1 MKKQLTIVM
10 PVFNESEGIR
20 EFVSEIKNE
29 FSSIQPTIL
38 IVDDC
43 STDKTWKVL
52 QEMKAQTN
60 DLIVHRNM
68 SNQGHGRTTVEAMNY
83 GILNHSDYILTV
95 DGDGQFIGKEMFDF
109 FKKFHHSN
117 ANYGE
122 GQRVFRQDPWFR
134 KVISL
139 VTRILVLV
147 KTGKRITD
155 ANTPCRIYERGTLQR
170 FLSKIDNN
178 SMVPNLA
185 VSIVARKEGQ
195 QVFNF
200 SLTNIPRRG
209 ESVQGSTW
217 GAKKTRLPNKKL
229 VKFCLRAIKEF
240 F

>member
-1 MKKQLTIVM
+1 MRNQLAIVM

-20 EFVSEIKNE
+20 DFVSEIRNE
-29 FSSIQPTIL
+29 FNKIRPVIL

-43 STDKTWKVL
+43 STDETWNVL
-52 QEMKAQTN
+52 QEMKAQAN
-60 DLIVHRNM
+60 DLIIHRNIL
-68 SNQGHGRTTVEAMNY
+68 NLGHGRTTVEAMNY
-83 GILNHSDYILTV
+83 GIINHANYIMTV

-109 FKKFHHSN
+109 FKEFYDSN
-117 ANYGE
+117 TNYGE
-122 GQRVFRQDPWFR
+122 GRRVLREDPWFR
-134 KVISL
+134 RVISL
-139 VTRILVLV
+139 VTRLLVLV
-147 KTGKRITD
+147 KTGKRIAD
-155 ANTPCRIYERGTLQR
+155 ANTPCRIYERETLQSL
-170 FLSKIDNN
+170 LSKIDGN

-185 VSIVARKEGQ
+185 ISIVARKEHM

-229 VKFCLRAIKEF
+229 VKFCLNAIKEF

>member
-1 MKKQLTIVM
+1 MRNQLTIVM

-20 EFVSEIKNE
+20 EFVSEIRYE
-29 FSSIQPTIL
+29 FSNIRPTIL
-38 IVDDC
+38 IVDDF
-43 STDKTWKVL
+43 STDETWKVL

-60 DLIVHRNM
+60 DLIVYRNI
-68 SNQGHGRTTVEAMNY
+68 SNLGHGRTTVEAMNY
-83 GILNHSDYILTV
+83 GIMNHADYIMTV
-95 DGDGQFIGKEMFDF
+95 DGDGQFIGKEMLDF
-109 FKKFHHSN
+109 FKKFHLSN
-117 ANYGE
+117 TNYGE
-122 GQRVFRQDPWFR
+122 GHRVLRQDPWFR

-139 VTRILVLV
+139 VTRLLVLI
-147 KTGKRITD
+147 KTGKRIAD
-155 ANTPCRIYERGTLQR
+155 ANTPCRIYERATLQR
-170 FLSKIDNN
+170 FLSKIDNK

-209 ESVQGSTW
+209 KSVQGSTW

>member
-1 MKKQLTIVM
+1 MKRQLTIVM

-29 FSSIQPTIL
+29 FSGIQPTIL

-43 STDKTWKVL
+43 STDDTWKVL

-60 DLIVHRNM
+60 DLILHRNVA
-68 SNQGHGRTTVEAMNY
+68 NLGHGRTTVEAMNY
-83 GILNHSDYILTV
+83 GILNNSDYIMTV
-95 DGDGQFIGKEMFDF
+95 DGDGQFIGKEMFNF
-109 FKKFHHSN
+109 FKKFNQSDN
-117 ANYGE
+117 NYGE
-122 GQRVFRQDPWFR
+122 GRRLYRQDPWFR

-139 VTRILVLV
+139 VTRLLVLI
-147 KTGKRITD
+147 KTGKKIAD

-170 FLSKIDNN
+170 FLIKIDNN

-200 SLTNIPRRG
+200 SLTNIPFLIIDFNIFWFFNWYDKIL
-209 ESVQGSTW
+209 SF
-217 GAKKTRLPNKKL
+217 NKC
-229 VKFCLRAIKEF
+229 FEIHF
-240 F
+240 I